1 MEDYEFR
8 RLEQYLKNRGVHCY
22 RYMDRSKV
30 DALHKAGLS
39 FLFYSFFGEN
49 IYTGDCETII
59 LARPQSSRRPSRR
72 LLLVAQRFG
81 EELVSREKA
90 AAG

>member
-30 DALHKAGLS
+30 DALHKAGLCL
-39 FLFYSFFGEN
+39 LFYSFFGEN
-49 IYTGDCETII
+49 VFTGDCETIV
-59 LARPQSSRRPSRR
+59 LVRPQNSSRPSRR
-72 LLLVAQRFG
+72 LVMAAQRFG

-90 AAG
+90 QA